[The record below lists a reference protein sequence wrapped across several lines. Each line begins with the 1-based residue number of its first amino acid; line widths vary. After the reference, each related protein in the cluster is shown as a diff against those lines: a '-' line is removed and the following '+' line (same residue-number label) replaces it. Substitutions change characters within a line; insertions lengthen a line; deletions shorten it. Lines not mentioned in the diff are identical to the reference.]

1 MRRRWLCR
9 LCSTTD
15 DGYAGCAE
23 GIEPRDAMT
32 TMTCLFVFACFCLP
46 LSVKPFL
53 CPPVCSSCFAHLLLR
68 ASDVP
73 APQMSKS
80 PLSLLAGYRLSRT
93 WRPCAAAYQSCLYS
107 SMLCLQTYA
116 HTHAHIY
123 TYKSTHFIL
132 DSHHPAMLGDAVV
145 CSYSYFCSASDRR
158 SSKTASASSFIFI
171 FSFLVV
177 FILKILCWDPLG

>member
-23 GIEPRDAMT
+23 GIEPSDAMT
-32 TMTCLFVFACFCLP
+32 TMTCLFVLACFCLP

-73 APQMSKS
+73 APQMSKMRRCLS
-80 PLSLLAGYRLSRT
+80 VLSLLFYDLPWCVQHIIICGRTAAKFHSRQWLRT
-93 WRPCAAAYQSCLYS
+93 RKVCQSSTPTPPARGGRSRRPTTL
-107 SMLCLQTYA
+107 
-116 HTHAHIY
+116 
-123 TYKSTHFIL
+123 
-132 DSHHPAMLGDAVV
+132 
-145 CSYSYFCSASDRR
+145 R
-158 SSKTASASSFIFI
+158 
-171 FSFLVV
+171 
-177 FILKILCWDPLG
+177 

>member
-23 GIEPRDAMT
+23 GIEPSNAMT
-32 TMTCLFVFACFCLP
+32 TMTCLFVLACFCLP
-46 LSVKPFL
+46 LSVEPFL
-53 CPPVCSSCFAHLLLR
+53 CPLVCSSCFAHLLLR

-123 TYKSTHFIL
+123 THKSTHFIL
-132 DSHHPAMLGDAVV
+132 DSHHPAMLGDGDTRQTHSRTHSTLDSHHPAMLG
-145 CSYSYFCSASDRR
+145 DGDTRR
-158 SSKTASASSFIFI
+158 PRPRPPRRRRGK
-171 FSFLVV
+171 
-177 FILKILCWDPLG
+177 